1 MARKLELDEAG
12 WVNGRGY
19 RKQVVA
25 DTAVLAAPGV
35 FVQVVEMAPG
45 ESIPNHSHQTSR
57 EFYAV
62 QGGRCRLVVN
72 GESRRLEPGDM
83 LLMEPGD
90 VHSLHND
97 GDELFRLLVFKTNA
111 ATEDTFWTQSSPKS
125 EIHNPQAQ
133 GGSER

>member
-1 MARKLELDEAG
+1 MLIIRLDEAG

-25 DTAVLAAPGV
+25 DTAVLAAPGA

-45 ESIPNHSHQTSR
+45 ETIPDHSHQTSR
-57 EFYAV
+57 EVYAV
-62 QGGRCRLVVN
+62 LAGRCCLVVN

-90 VHSLHND
+90 IHHLHND
-97 GDELFRLLVFKTNA
+97 GDEPFRLLVFKTS
-111 ATEDTFWTQSSPKS
+111 ATDEDTFWADQEEFTT
-125 EIHNPQAQ
+125 EA
-133 GGSER
+133 RRTRR